1 MTLAVAYSRAQDG
14 ILAPEVTIEVF
25 LGGGLPAF
33 YMVGM
38 AETAVRE
45 ARDRVWVALRNTGFE
60 TPNGRVTVNLAP
72 ADLPKE
78 GGRFDLALAAG
89 LLTAAQHLPAE
100 RVASCEFLGE
110 LALSGELRP
119 VAGLLPALLQ
129 ARESGRIAIV
139 PRANAEEAAMVGGM
153 RVLVADSLGDVC
165 AWLTETGDLDA
176 PPLLD
181 ATGDANYPD
190 LGDVRGQYQARRAL
204 EIAAAGGHHVLL
216 SGPPGTGKTM
226 LAERLPGLLPTMSED
241 EALASCAVR
250 SVGGQLPAPA
260 TWRYR
265 PFRAPHHSASAAA
278 LVGGGSRPRPGE
290 ISLAHEGV
298 LFLDELPE
306 FRRSVLEALREPLES
321 GKVVI
326 SRATSRTTFPARFQ
340 LVAAMNPCPCGH
352 AGDPHGRCTCTPD
365 QVTRYR
371 GKISGP
377 LLDRIDL
384 HVPVPRVPLNQLR
397 GEPGPHDESTAT
409 VRVRVRRAREAAVT
423 RQGCANAALDARGV
437 ERHCPLMPSDRQ
449 WLEAAVERLG
459 GSARAFHRI
468 LRVGRTI
475 ADLAGDPTSPPGRM
489 HLAEAL
495 QYRS

>member
-78 GGRFDLALAAG
+78 GGRFDLALAVG

-139 PRANAEEAAMVGGM
+139 PRANAGEAAMVGGM

-176 PPLLD
+176 PPLVD
-181 ATGDANYPD
+181 ATGESSYPD
-190 LGDVRGQYQARRAL
+190 LRDVRGQYQARRAL
-204 EIAAAGGHHVLL
+204 EIAAVGGHHVLL

-226 LAERLPGLLPTMSED
+226 LGERLPGLLPSMSED

-260 TWRYR
+260 SWRCR

-278 LVGGGSRPRPGE
+278 LVGCEFPDWMRINTSGCDSDAPVRLPTYTERASR
-290 ISLAHEGV
+290 LA
-298 LFLDELPE
+298 
-306 FRRSVLEALREPLES
+306 
-321 GKVVI
+321 
-326 SRATSRTTFPARFQ
+326 SRGPA
-340 LVAAMNPCPCGH
+340 H
-352 AGDPHGRCTCTPD
+352 
-365 QVTRYR
+365 
-371 GKISGP
+371 
-377 LLDRIDL
+377 
-384 HVPVPRVPLNQLR
+384 
-397 GEPGPHDESTAT
+397 
-409 VRVRVRRAREAAVT
+409 
-423 RQGCANAALDARGV
+423 
-437 ERHCPLMPSDRQ
+437 
-449 WLEAAVERLG
+449 
-459 GSARAFHRI
+459 
-468 LRVGRTI
+468 
-475 ADLAGDPTSPPGRM
+475 
-489 HLAEAL
+489 
-495 QYRS
+495 